1 MWRLRD
7 QLGAALLCLLVLS
20 IDCSHHAGAAQ
31 ESQDSE
37 LGCEDSV
44 FQLLAPCLQ
53 VGDLKAQAC
62 ESLWA
67 AGTSCVCSFVTP
79 DTVPAGFC
87 WWSLTLQDHIENF
100 FGWIMWISTVA
111 TVDELCTTNQVGPKQ
126 ICIVKCYSEIWSRLI
141 WSWNQLLVYH
151 EFLEKFL

>member
-1 MWRLRD
+1 MMWRLRD
-7 QLGAALLCLLVLS
+7 RLGAAILCLLLLS
-20 IDCSHHAGAAQ
+20 IDWSHHAVAAQ

-44 FQLLAPCLQ
+44 FQLLAPCLHG
-53 VGDLKAQAC
+53 GDLKAQAC

-87 WWSLTLQDHIENF
+87 
-100 FGWIMWISTVA
+100 
-111 TVDELCTTNQVGPKQ
+111 
-126 ICIVKCYSEIWSRLI
+126 
-141 WSWNQLLVYH
+141 
-151 EFLEKFL
+151 